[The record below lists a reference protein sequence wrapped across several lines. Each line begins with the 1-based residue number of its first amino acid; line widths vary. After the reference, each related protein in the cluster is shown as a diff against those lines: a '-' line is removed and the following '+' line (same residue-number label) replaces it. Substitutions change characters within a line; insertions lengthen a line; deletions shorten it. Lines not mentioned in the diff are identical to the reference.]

1 MKNFRISKKLI
12 ICFAIIV
19 LISNVSGI
27 LGMLIL
33 KTSLQQ
39 YRSALE
45 NDGFAQGDIGLLSTS
60 FQEQRAVVLYML
72 QTTDQAKI
80 AELKLQLEEVTGR
93 GNQYLDAVSQ
103 RSQNDQEI
111 QQISELRDKLTAYM
125 GFRDEVVKLG
135 EAGRSAEGVEQ
146 FRTNCAPIS
155 NEIVAMVSGMMQE
168 KKDSGNQL
176 SDSLEAAAK
185 GFVLV
190 IFVIMLASV
199 VLSTLLTLYLNR
211 SIAKPLT
218 RCTNR
223 LKKLAEGD
231 LNSPVELL
239 NTKDETGELS
249 KATWTIVNDLKEIV
263 ADEAYLLSEMA
274 NGNFRVESRAEEH
287 YIGDYKPLKTSIDRI
302 MNELNRTL
310 IRIDESA
317 DQVASGADQVA
328 SASQALSQGAT
339 EQASSV
345 EELAATIAEISEQVK
360 NNADHAAQASSK
372 ADVVGETMK
381 QSNLRMG
388 QMSTAIEEISRTSG
402 EIGKIIKTIEDI
414 AFQTNILALNAAVE
428 AARAGSAG
436 KGFAVVADEVRNLA
450 SKSAEAS
457 KSTASL
463 IESSIQA
470 VKNGTQMAGETAQ
483 ALLAA
488 VNGSGEVTAII
499 DQISEASR
507 QQAESITQVTQGVD
521 QISGVVQTN
530 SATSEESAAASEEL
544 SGQAQLL
551 KKLVSDF
558 HLKKSVRQGS
568 EAGSVEQ
575 APSFEENGKY
585 QTIRVPAQID
595 H

>member
-12 ICFAIIV
+12 ICFIIIV

-33 KTSLQQ
+33 RTSLQQ

-60 FQEQRAVVLYML
+60 FQEQRVAVLYML
-72 QTTDQAKI
+72 QTTDQAKT

-93 GNQYLDAVSQ
+93 VNQYLDAVSQ
-103 RSQNDQEI
+103 RADRNEEVQRV
-111 QQISELRDKLTAYM
+111 SELRDRLAAYM
-125 GFRDEVVKLG
+125 EYREEVVKLAESG
-135 EAGRSAEGVEQ
+135 HSAEGVEK

-155 NEIVAMVSGMMQE
+155 SEIVAMVDEMMQE
-168 KKDSGNQL
+168 KTDSGNQL

-190 IFVIMLASV
+190 IAVIMIVSV
-199 VLSTLLTLYLNR
+199 ILSVMLTLYLVR

-218 RCTNR
+218 QCTNR

-239 NTKDETGELS
+239 NTKDETGELA
-249 KATWTIVNDLKEIV
+249 KATSTIINGLKGIV
-263 ADEAYLLSEMA
+263 ADEVYLLSEMA
-274 NGNFRVESRAEEH
+274 NGNFHVKSQAEEH
-287 YIGDYKPLKTSIDRI
+287 YIGDYEPLKTSIDRI
-302 MNELNRTL
+302 VNELNRTL

-317 DQVASGADQVA
+317 DQVAGGADQVA

-372 ADVVGETMK
+372 ANAVGETMK
-381 QSNLRMG
+381 QSNLRM
-388 QMSTAIEEISRTSG
+388 QQLFSAMEEISRASG

-457 KSTASL
+457 NSTAGL
-463 IESSIQA
+463 IESAIQA
-470 VKNGTQMAGETAQ
+470 VENGTKMAGETAQ

-488 VNGSGEVTAII
+488 VNGSGEVAAII

-551 KKLVSDF
+551 KKLVSEF
-558 HLKKSVRQGS
+558 RLKKGTRQIS
-568 EAGSVEQ
+568 EAEHNETSTFQEDD
-575 APSFEENGKY
+575 KY
-585 QTIRVPAQID
+585 QTIRMPAQINC
-595 H
+595 

>member
-12 ICFAIIV
+12 ICFVIIV

-33 KTSLQQ
+33 RTSLQQ

-60 FQEQRAVVLYML
+60 FQEQRVAVLYML
-72 QTTDQAKI
+72 QTTDQAKT

-93 GNQYLDAVSQ
+93 VNQYLDAVSQ
-103 RSQNDQEI
+103 RADRDEEVQRV
-111 QQISELRDKLTAYM
+111 SELRDRLAAYM
-125 GFRDEVVKLG
+125 EYREEVVKLA
-135 EAGRSAEGVEQ
+135 ESGRSAEGVEK

-155 NEIVAMVSGMMQE
+155 SEIVAMVDEMMQE
-168 KKDSGNQL
+168 KTDSGNQL

-190 IFVIMLASV
+190 IAVIMIASV
-199 VLSTLLTLYLNR
+199 ILSVMLTLYLVR

-218 RCTNR
+218 QCTNR

-239 NTKDETGELS
+239 NTKDETGELA
-249 KATWTIVNDLKEIV
+249 KATSTIINGLKGIV
-263 ADEAYLLSEMA
+263 ADEVYLLSEMA
-274 NGNFRVESRAEEH
+274 NGNFHVESQAEEH
-287 YIGDYKPLKTSIDRI
+287 YIGDYEPLRTSIERI
-302 MNELNRTL
+302 VNELNRTL

-317 DQVASGADQVA
+317 DQVAGGADQVA

-372 ADVVGETMK
+372 ANAVGETMK
-381 QSNLRMG
+381 QSNLRM
-388 QMSTAIEEISRTSG
+388 QQLSSAMEEISRASG
-402 EIGKIIKTIEDI
+402 KIGKIIKTIEDI

-457 KSTASL
+457 NSTAGL
-463 IESSIQA
+463 IESAIQA
-470 VKNGTQMAGETAQ
+470 VENGTKMAGETAQ

-488 VNGSGEVTAII
+488 VNGSGEVAAII
-499 DQISEASR
+499 DHISEASR

-551 KKLVSDF
+551 KKLVSEF
-558 HLKKSVRQGS
+558 RLKKGTRQIS
-568 EAGSVEQ
+568 EAEHNEISTFQEDD
-575 APSFEENGKY
+575 KY
-585 QTIRVPAQID
+585 QTIRMPAQINC
-595 H
+595 